1 MSLVFTPMT
10 EADARAILAC
20 RYEGQYAV
28 YNSPDAALGHDFD
41 PLVELLDPGSPH
53 FAVRE
58 SNDATDVPPLGFFGY
73 GSACEV
79 SAAETQG
86 LATPYLLRPD
96 GSATIGLGLRPDL
109 TGQGRGL
116 ALVKAGLAYA
126 RDHYHP
132 ALFRLYVFEW
142 NQRAIRVYERAGFVA
157 VGQTSFTASE
167 GERVFIEMTRVV

>member
-10 EADARAILAC
+10 EADARAILAW

-28 YNSPDAALGHDFD
+28 YNSPEAALGPDFD
-41 PLVELLDPGSPH
+41 PLIELLDPGSPY

-58 SNDATDVPPLGFFGY
+58 SIDAADAPSLGFFGY
-73 GSACEV
+73 GSACEMG
-79 SAAETQG
+79 AAETRG

-116 ALVKAGLAYA
+116 ALVEAGLDYA

-132 ALFRLYVFEW
+132 SLFRLYVFEW
-142 NQRAIRVYERAGFVA
+142 NQRAIRVYQRAGFVA
-157 VGQTSFTASE
+157 VGHTSFTAPE
-167 GERVFIEMTRVV
+167 GERVFIEMTRAV